1 LRNLSD
7 GGAIHAD
14 KLAEAAL
21 VDFWILVKNVEYGE
35 LGRREIARNP
45 FCPKQLVR
53 LLETAD
59 EMAGLLVK
67 VKRPYLLTHHFDE
80 WYVASPSFS
89 PQCGVRSA
97 PVGAWMVTAG

>member
-1 LRNLSD
+1 
-7 GGAIHAD
+7 
-14 KLAEAAL
+14 
-21 VDFWILVKNVEYGE
+21 
-35 LGRREIARNP
+35 
-45 FCPKQLVR
+45 VR